1 MTADRIIPFSTV
13 RGDLGPPAPAPPLEF
28 AVFGIG
34 GGGCNAL
41 HRVAEPG
48 VLPTP
53 HLFALN
59 TDAQHLYSVHAPHK
73 VLLGRNV
80 CRGRSANS
88 DPKVGAMAAE
98 EARPEL
104 AERLRG
110 VRLAFLLASL
120 GGGTGSGSTPVVAKV
135 ARELKVTTV
144 ALVTNPF
151 TVEGARRNGAAQE
164 ALAKLRAQA
173 DFTSIFPNDRL
184 LAEHPG
190 LSLRDALAR
199 ADEAL
204 LAPVRALA
212 RAASR
217 DDLAP
222 LRQRLRRSTHS
233 GAASATATRQRG
245 YAHAAEAALDS
256 LAHLQGHS
264 PNAAVVTIGTAGDL
278 SPHDRDSILSLVLA
292 TLPPH
297 GSVLWG
303 YYNDPKLSD
312 LCEVSILLSRTSAA
326 PDAPDSA

>member
-1 MTADRIIPFSTV
+1 MTPDRVVPLSTV
-13 RGDLGPPAPAPPLEF
+13 REDLGPPAPAPPLEF

-41 HRVAEPG
+41 HRVADAG
-48 VLPTP
+48 TLPTP

-59 TDAQHLYSVHAPHK
+59 TDAQHLYSIHAPHK
-73 VLLGRNV
+73 ILLGRNL

-88 DPKVGAMAAE
+88 DPKVGEMAAE

-110 VRLAFLLASL
+110 VRLAFLLSSL

-144 ALVTNPF
+144 AFVTNPF
-151 TVEGARRNGAAQE
+151 TVEGARRNAAAQD
-164 ALAKLRAQA
+164 ALTKLRGQA
-173 DFTSIFPNDRL
+173 DFTSVFPNDRL
-184 LAEHPG
+184 LTEHPG
-190 LSLRDALAR
+190 LSLPDALAR

-245 YAHAAEAALDS
+245 YTHAAEAALDS
-256 LAHLQGHS
+256 LAHLSEHS

-278 SPHDRDSILSLVLA
+278 SPHERDSILSLVLSSM
-292 TLPPH
+292 PPH

-303 YYNDPKLSD
+303 YYHDRALRD
-312 LCEVSILLSRTSAA
+312 LCEVSILLARTSSA
-326 PDAPDSA
+326 PDTPDSP